1 MNNFKQYILCH
12 VCINYTFSY
21 SNYSFCQI
29 YTVISIRLFCLF
41 LLKKAES
48 VSESAEIFMA
58 HSIKFDN
65 NRDCHCLTQCHA
77 CQEQPYLHMYA
88 TLDSCFVRASTVVI
102 KQYEFKL

>member
-1 MNNFKQYILCH
+1 MYCVMCVLTIHSATPIIHSVK
-12 VCINYTFSY
+12 YTL
-21 SNYSFCQI
+21 
-29 YTVISIRLFCLF
+29 ISIRLFCLF